1 MKYKFL
7 DLKSENI
14 ITYITDN
21 NLTNKL
27 IDSSRPSKYSISD
40 YHNIYQLFQKSGC
53 SYDTFYEIINYSINN
68 PNKIPKRTAL
78 HTYKSKLSKL
88 NINKNMYDK
97 WISDNK
103 DNFIK
108 GDLSIDSMTIFNK
121 SNSILASSHTYK
133 GKKAI
138 KISHIINQ
146 NNIPLYCS
154 IDPATVHDSKIA
166 EKIIATNID
175 SLSNHN
181 ITLLGDKGY
190 DSNNLRKLLTDNN
203 CHSIIPINKRRSDA
217 PEIKA
222 IKLKLKTKSELK
234 QKRLMKKQKI
244 YRIKINEQKRE
255 LQKIKNMN
263 ETDKLSIDEIGNII
277 KEYVLKINKI
287 KNERQQIQTKL
298 KEQIRNEITKYMND
312 NNTCECNKYIINRI
326 CPSCNKKEICINCNI
341 CNNCKKNLT
350 YYKGLENDDIKR
362 YKKRINIEHVNSHL
376 KYGRII
382 LIRDRKIKML
392 NDTVYNR
399 FIDLMMIWKQKQI
412 YDKDKCIRTL

>member
-7 DLKSENI
+7 DLKSEI
-14 ITYITDN
+14 IVNYITDN
-21 NLTNKL
+21 NLSDKI
-27 IDSSRPSKYSISD
+27 IDSSRSSKYSISE

-53 SYDTFYEIINYSINN
+53 SYDTFYEIINYSIKN
-68 PNKIPKRTAL
+68 PNNIPKRTAL

-88 NINKNMYDK
+88 NINKNIYDK
-97 WISDNK
+97 WITDNK

-166 EKIIATNID
+166 EKLIADNID

-203 CHSIIPINKRRSDA
+203 CHSIIPINKRRTDI
-217 PEIKA
+217 PEIKE
-222 IKLKLKTKSELK
+222 IKLKLRNKSEQK

-244 YRIKINEQKRE
+244 HRIKIKEQKKE
-255 LQKIKNMN
+255 LQKLKNMN
-263 ETDKLSIDEIGNII
+263 EPDKLSIDEIDDII
-277 KEYVLKINKI
+277 KKYELKINKI
-287 KNERQQIQTKL
+287 KTVRQQIQNKL
-298 KEQIRNEITKYMND
+298 KEQIKNEITKYIN
-312 NNTCECNKYIINRI
+312 NNTCGCNKYIINRKCPI
-326 CPSCNKKEICINCNI
+326 CDKKEICINCNI

-350 YYKGLENDDIKR
+350 YYKGLENDEIER

-376 KYGRII
+376 KYGRMI
-382 LIRDRKIKML
+382 LIRDRKLKML

-399 FIDLMMIWKQKQI
+399 FIDLMIIWKQKQI
-412 YDKDKCIRTL
+412 YDKNK